1 MYQVNGAPASEGSGG
16 GEEEAGASY
25 VELGQGG
32 QEVLFVYCKY
42 LRDMCK
48 RFLFLGSNN
57 RLELPHV
64 WRTTAGMPR
73 TKGGCPN
80 EQLSDCRKV

>member
-1 MYQVNGAPASEGSGG
+1 MNGAPVSEGSGG

-32 QEVLFVYCKY
+32 QEVLFLIAINRETCV
-42 LRDMCK
+42 M
-48 RFLFLGSNN
+48 FLFLGSNN

-64 WRTTAGMPR
+64 WRTTAGMLR
-73 TKGGCPN
+73 TKGDCPN
-80 EQLSDCRKV
+80 EQLSDCPKV

>member
-32 QEVLFVYCKY
+32 QEVLFVIATNRETCVNVSIF
-42 LRDMCK
+42 
-48 RFLFLGSNN
+48 RFKQ
-57 RLELPHV
+57 P
-64 WRTTAGMPR
+64 T
-73 TKGGCPN
+73 
-80 EQLSDCRKV
+80 

>member
-32 QEVLFVYCKY
+32 QEVLFVITTNRETCVNA
-42 LRDMCK
+42 CIF
-48 RFLFLGSNN
+48 RFKQ
-57 RLELPHV
+57 P
-64 WRTTAGMPR
+64 T
-73 TKGGCPN
+73 
-80 EQLSDCRKV
+80 

>member
-32 QEVLFVYCKY
+32 QEVIMMVIVAA
-42 LRDMCK
+42 D
-48 RFLFLGSNN
+48 
-57 RLELPHV
+57 V
-64 WRTTAGMPR
+64 WIASIFP
-73 TKGGCPN
+73 
-80 EQLSDCRKV
+80 

>member
-32 QEVLFVYCKY
+32 QEVLFLIAINRETCVNASIF
-42 LRDMCK
+42 
-48 RFLFLGSNN
+48 RFKQ
-57 RLELPHV
+57 P
-64 WRTTAGMPR
+64 T
-73 TKGGCPN
+73 
-80 EQLSDCRKV
+80 

>member
-32 QEVLFVYCKY
+32 QEVLFVIGE
-42 LRDMCK
+42 MCVNVSIF
-48 RFLFLGSNN
+48 RFKQ
-57 RLELPHV
+57 P
-64 WRTTAGMPR
+64 T
-73 TKGGCPN
+73 
-80 EQLSDCRKV
+80 